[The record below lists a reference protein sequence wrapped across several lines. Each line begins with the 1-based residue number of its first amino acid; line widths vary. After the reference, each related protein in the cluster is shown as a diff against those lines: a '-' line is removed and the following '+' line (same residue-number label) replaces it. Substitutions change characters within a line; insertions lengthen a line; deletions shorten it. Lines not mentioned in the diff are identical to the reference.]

1 MTCSKVLEEL
11 ATKLRSKRPCI
22 SLLFRKR
29 DVFSSTQFR
38 LTLLYSGILML
49 FLFLFIMVVY
59 AILYMSIFK
68 DQERELQATV
78 IQEARNVEDYLRYQ
92 NHKGELEFRNQQSL
106 VKGADQFFY
115 YVVNPSGELVLG
127 DELIPELRPQ
137 ILSAIMYWNPNRN
150 KVLQETFHVNSM
162 DRGPNNKWRRDFRP
176 TQRMN
181 ITRLM
186 IAGEPI
192 YYNGEAVGTLFIGR
206 EVSFA
211 YQMFRILPFILSGL
225 AILFSVVA
233 LVISYYMSKKAMVPI
248 TRAFSRQREFVADA
262 SHELRTPLSVL
273 LSSINAMEM
282 TLELK
287 KDEYPS
293 KLLLN
298 MKNEVKRMN
307 GLVGDLLTLAR
318 SDSGKVELMMERF
331 DFLPIAE
338 GAIQSAQAMAEPKQI
353 RIHFDAPE
361 KIMIYGDR
369 QSLTQLLYIL
379 LDNAIKYT
387 PNGGEVFLSLS
398 VKGKELFIVIKDT
411 GIGIKPEDYD
421 HIFERFYRVDKART
435 RQAGGHGLGLAIAK
449 WIVESHKGTIKVS
462 SEIGKGS
469 TFIIRVPFE
478 TNLK

>member
-1 MTCSKVLEEL
+1 
-11 ATKLRSKRPCI
+11 
-22 SLLFRKR
+22 
-29 DVFSSTQFR
+29 
-38 LTLLYSGILML
+38 ML

-78 IQEARNVEDYLRYQ
+78 IQEARNIEDYLRYQ
-92 NHKGELEFRNQQSL
+92 NHKGELEFRNQQDL

-115 YVVNPSGELVLG
+115 YVVNPFGELVLG
-127 DELIPELRPQ
+127 DELLPELRPQ
-137 ILSAIMYWNPNRN
+137 ILSAITNWNPNRN
-150 KVLQETFHVNSM
+150 NVLQETFHVNSM
-162 DRGPNNKWRRDFRP
+162 DGGTNNKWRRDFRP

-192 YYNGEAVGTLFIGR
+192 YFNGEAVGTLFIGR

-287 KDEYPS
+287 KDDYPS

-338 GAIQSAQAMAEPKQI
+338 GAIQSVQAMAEPKQI

-361 KIMIYGDR
+361 KLMIYGDR
-369 QSLTQLLYIL
+369 QRLTQLLYIL

-398 VKGKELFIVIKDT
+398 IKGKELFIAIKDT

-449 WIVESHKGTIKVS
+449 WIVESHKGNIKVS

-469 TFIIRVPFE
+469 TFIIRIPFE